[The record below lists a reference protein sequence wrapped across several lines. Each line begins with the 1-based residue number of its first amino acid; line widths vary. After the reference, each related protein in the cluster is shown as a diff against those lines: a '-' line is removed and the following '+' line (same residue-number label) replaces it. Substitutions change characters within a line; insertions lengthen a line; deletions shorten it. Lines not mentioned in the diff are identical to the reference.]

1 MTQNA
6 SDYTIANA
14 AGATVRGDIN
24 DVFEDAISCYLGLTA
39 PTTTVAGMFWF
50 DSANNVLK
58 IRNEGDSAWIT
69 LAGSVTASNETNAGL
84 TVNGQLHVDHA
95 DGVKFSDATEQTVAA
110 ALITPNQ
117 TVKTDTQVLSAP
129 TSWTDVTGLSVA
141 VTPADTG
148 SKVLVSVDLKAIIET
163 DVGTSWYAGFWRIVR
178 NGSVLS
184 GYVGDAASSR
194 VQAAGGIPAE
204 HETASS
210 GNVFSCAGSF
220 LDSPASTSTQTYK
233 VQVRATGV
241 ATGDIYINRS
251 QLDADSANYGRFSST
266 ITAIEYAPTDP

>member
-141 VTPADTG
+141 VTPASTS
-148 SKVLVSVDLKAIIET
+148 SKVLITVDLKAITET
-163 DVGTSWYAGFWRIVR
+163 DAGPPDWRAGFWRIVR

-184 GYVGDAASSR
+184 GYIGDAASPR
-194 VQAAGGIPAE
+194 WQAAGSIPVE
-204 HETASS
+204 HDTTST
-210 GNVFSCAGSF
+210 GNVFSCCGSF

-233 VQVRATGV
+233 VQVV
-241 ATGDIYINRS
+241 AQTGDIYINRS
-251 QLDADSANYGRFSST
+251 QLDAASTNYGRFAST
-266 ITAIEYAPTDP
+266 ITATEYAPTDP